1 MKGKK
6 NELVSGQNFTM
17 LQSIRKKK
25 RNSFYERMFGILNFV
40 LIFF

>member
-25 RNSFYERMFGILNFV
+25 ETPFMNGCLES
-40 LIFF
+40 